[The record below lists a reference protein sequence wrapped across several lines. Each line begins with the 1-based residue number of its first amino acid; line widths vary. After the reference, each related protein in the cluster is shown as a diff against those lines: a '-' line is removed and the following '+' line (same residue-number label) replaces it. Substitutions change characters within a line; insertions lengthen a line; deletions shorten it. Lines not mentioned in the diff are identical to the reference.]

1 VAPYLFRWKARPDI
15 AQLEHTVDQLRTV
28 VIQLRRKLTNKEG
41 YAAKLEL
48 VLRQRSERID
58 ELTTTIDRLREQN
71 RRLDEEADRLAEM
84 VRFAPPVEAALLAP
98 K

>member
-1 VAPYLFRWKARPDI
+1 MPWKLRPSGP
-15 AQLEHTVDQLRTV
+15 LERENAALKTTIV
-28 VIQLRRKLTNKEG
+28 VLRRELTDKEG

-48 VLRQRSERID
+48 VVRQRSR
-58 ELTTTIDRLREQN
+58 TIDALRGTINQLREQN

-84 VRFAPPVEAALLAP
+84 VRFAPQIDAALLSP

>member
-1 VAPYLFRWKARPDI
+1 MEVAPRHRPAGTRYAR
-15 AQLEHTVDQLRTV
+15 LRTV
-28 VIQLRRKLTNKEG
+28 IVQLRHKLTNKEG

-48 VLRQRSERID
+48 VLHHRLARID
-58 ELTTTIDRLREQN
+58 QLNATIDRLREQN

-84 VRFAPPVEAALLAP
+84 IRFAPQLDAAMQAP

>member
-1 VAPYLFRWKARPDI
+1 MRWNYHWRASP
-15 AQLEHTVDQLRTV
+15 AVEQLEKTVEQLRADNV
-28 VIQLRRKLTNKEG
+28 RLRHQLTTKTG